1 MTTKMRQLTG
11 IREAAALAGS
21 QTKLAEELSVS
32 KQAVQVWIRQGYVP
46 NDRIKKI
53 VDLYGI
59 AAVRLCDPALV
70 ELLSIK
76 KGDSEE

>member
-1 MTTKMRQLTG
+1 MTNQRQLSG

-21 QTKLAEELSVS
+21 QTKLAEELGVTRQS
-32 KQAVQVWIRQGYVP
+32 VQVWIKQGFVP

-53 VDLYGI
+53 VELYGI

-76 KGDSEE
+76 NGDARE